1 MSEVDKE
8 APDPSSISM
17 DDLAKLVN
25 STEPTIS
32 DEPVIESPDEPEEEP
47 TEEVE
52 APTEAPSE
60 EEVQEKAPE
69 VEEAKPEDSVPDHV
83 RLRLE
88 ATELERKKFE
98 MLAGRHAGELGFL
111 KNKLRELEARLQS
124 QQESEPERQS
134 YDATD
139 QQPVRTK
146 AQDRFAEWAVQ
157 QSLAQTVNAF
167 TAQYPDSNDMAADIA
182 AYWKDNGI
190 DMDSFAQSNDPISA
204 AQDTRTALE
213 LAYLHVAT
221 AKKHEA
227 ATKAEQEAS
236 RRTADEVKTLSSRRK
251 AIAATPTGGVRAA
264 VPTRNIDPRTM
275 PLKDMPAYIERLGS
289 GEE

>member
-1 MSEVDKE
+1 MSDTEQV
-8 APDPSSISM
+8 APDLDSISM

-25 STEPTIS
+25 KTEPTIA
-32 DEPVIESPDEPEEEP
+32 DDPVVELEDEPETTQ

-52 APTEAPSE
+52 APAETPSE
-60 EEVQEKAPE
+60 ESEQPKAPE
-69 VEEAKPEDSVPDHV
+69 ADTSAPEEVVPDHV

-98 MLAGRHAGELGFL
+98 ALAGRHAGELGFL
-111 KNKLRELEARLQS
+111 KNKLRDLEARLQS
-124 QQESEPERQS
+124 QQGAELERQP
-134 YDATD
+134 YDDTE
-139 QQPVRTK
+139 QPAVRPK
-146 AQDRFAEWAVQ
+146 GQDRMAEWAVQ

-167 TAQYPDSNDMAADIA
+167 TAQYPDSNEMATEIA

-190 DMDSFAQSNDPISA
+190 DMASFAQSNDPITA
-204 AQDTRTALE
+204 AQETRTALE

-221 AKKHEA
+221 AKKQEA

-236 RRTADEVKTLSSRRK
+236 RRNADEVKTLSHRRK

-264 VPTRNIDPRTM
+264 VPTRNMDPRTM
-275 PLKDMPAYIERLGS
+275 PLKDLPAYIERLGS